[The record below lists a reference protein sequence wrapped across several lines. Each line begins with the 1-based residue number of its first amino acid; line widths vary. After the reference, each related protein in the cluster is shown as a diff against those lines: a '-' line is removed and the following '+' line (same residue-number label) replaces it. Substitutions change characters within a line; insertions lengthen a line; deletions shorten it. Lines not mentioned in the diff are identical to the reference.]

1 MSSDDIVLKSFL
13 ETARI
18 KGVNLPE
25 DLLVKIYK
33 IEKEHQFTDKSD
45 RGVVNREIEKVVQ
58 QHISSLAK

>member
-13 ETARI
+13 ETAKI

-25 DLLVKIYK
+25 DLLVKIYN

-45 RGVVNREIEKVVQ
+45 RGVPYREIEKVVQ
-58 QHISSLAK
+58 QHINSLTK

>member
-13 ETARI
+13 ETAKI

-25 DLLVKIYK
+25 DLLVKIYN

-45 RGVVNREIEKVVQ
+45 RGVPYREIEKVVQ
-58 QHISSLAK
+58 QHINSLAK